1 MVFEDAFL
9 FFPSY
14 LLTDLFFSFNFPQV
28 ESETDWP
35 DQPLAKTG
43 PQYPHIY
50 KYILYCTTTFMN
62 PSAKTMP
69 LWVRQELVKLA
80 REFDILVSEFQQG
93 RIFPKPLAYSRA
105 CHCCSWSRT
114 TYMTFYTGLPT
125 IPV

>member
-1 MVFEDAFL
+1 MVVFEDASL
-9 FFPSY
+9 FFPSH
-14 LLTDLFFSFNFPQV
+14 LLTDLFFSFFSQV

-80 REFDILVSEFQQG
+80 REFDILVSESQQG
-93 RIFPKPLAYSRA
+93 RIFPKTIAYSRA